1 MPLIVEYSYADGST
15 ERITYPAQLW
25 RKNDLSVTK
34 TIASSKK
41 LIGVTIDPDLET
53 ADVNLDNNNWPKK
66 EASSDFEKFKAKIK
80 G

>member
-1 MPLIVEYSYADGST
+1 MNIIYESL
-15 ERITYPAQLW
+15 AQLW

-41 LIGVTIDPDLET
+41 LIGVTVDPDVET

-66 EASSDFEKFKAKIK
+66 EAPSDFEEFKEKIK